1 MGRYRVTHMRGCRK
15 VQPDMEMPTAAA
27 DGTRPKSGQSVHW
40 TGRQSTVARGLR

>member
-27 DGTRPKSGQSVHW
+27 DGTRPKKRSIRALDWSPVN
-40 TGRQSTVARGLR
+40 VARGLR